1 MPPGTSKNVG
11 RRAWQ
16 SLVRCHAAF
25 GLLLASLLGGCAT
38 TGSTPYPYF
47 ERLEIVAL
55 APVPV
60 EEGDMVPST
69 GEAVVAGAA
78 GGAMGVLMSGAFM
91 SLLCGPFFAV
101 CFAGTGAATVGGAT
115 VGAVL
120 GVSTALSAEDTE
132 RVNNYL
138 ENLQQTRNLSE
149 ELATAVSAQLP
160 AARLAAPGMAD
171 ARLGLE
177 AQGLRV
183 SPGFGDT
190 LALWVTAKVHL
201 DWNMEGS
208 NPRQASRGFA
218 CHTESLPLEDWL
230 SSNNTTAQ
238 QELARCIEV
247 LAAEVNTALQ
257 ETSSDRDPGLDPAA
271 ARGFGENSW

>member
-1 MPPGTSKNVG
+1 M
-11 RRAWQ
+11 
-16 SLVRCHAAF
+16 
-25 GLLLASLLGGCAT
+25 LGG
-38 TGSTPYPYF
+38 
-47 ERLEIVAL
+47 
-55 APVPV
+55 
-60 EEGDMVPST
+60 
-69 GEAVVAGAA
+69 
-78 GGAMGVLMSGAFM
+78 
-91 SLLCGPFFAV
+91 
-101 CFAGTGAATVGGAT
+101 
-115 VGAVL
+115 
-120 GVSTALSAEDTE
+120 STALSAEDTE

-257 ETSSDRDPGLDPAA
+257 ETSSDPDPGLDPAAAA